1 MAGGTG
7 NLILKRGTTIPESAL
22 LPKAMPAVQLVN
34 ISPVNTTG
42 GTPEYAYVNFPN
54 RLWIGMEGL
63 TCGSGGFSGYET
75 GSGSSG
81 GGNLGSILPCD
92 QLGTQDLNR
101 PLWMGAEIR
110 AFEEVYEDVGDTVP
124 IILKAD
130 WTNPSDVI
138 VVTQKAI
145 HQYIQDSVV
154 KGNNSTVVL
163 VETVDVTGDTI
174 TIQAPGDVTTSYT
187 LTLPTA
193 LPSTSPA
200 GKTLKIDS
208 VNTDVATLVWGDP
221 GAASVASTVELTP
234 TDTDNGSYYVTFVS
248 SGTGVAS
255 AVRTDTNLVYNP
267 STNTL
272 TATTFSG
279 NATTATSA
287 TSATTATTA
296 TNANNINISAITS
309 TDTATSIVLV
319 GAQSTGNQPPFIDS
333 GLAYNAN
340 TDVLVVGG
348 ATTGGVTTGVVTTT
362 QITRSNN
369 TIEINAGG
377 GSGTVIRG
385 SQTGVGTTDTRPV
398 LTVMPETQGG
408 SNDQFVKI
416 EGGDLYLG
424 NKTITDAGASSAV
437 NIIFDG
443 ATTTGA
449 INRTTLTV
457 VDPTQ
462 ANTITLPNT
471 SGTVA
476 IVAGD
481 TTEVQFNN
489 SGVLDSSPNFTF
501 TKSGNG
507 TLNLAGTLALNG
519 GSMTTSAANVNL
531 FTGMTSGNITVGG
544 AGSTTVIGGNLT
556 VSGTTTTVNAETV
569 TIDDNTIVL
578 NNNEAS
584 TPTLNA
590 GIEVERGTSS
600 NVSLLWSEGSD
611 KWSTTRVNADV
622 AVYPNTFHPIVVAD
636 SNSTLHSTGSE
647 GSAASGTVT
656 FNGTISGTSLTA
668 SSVNGKL
675 TPGMYIF
682 GSSVT
687 AGTSIV
693 SQSSGTANGD
703 GVYVVSTAHAILVSQ
718 AFTAESGRLGNQYI
732 HTASVKYLDATNLN
746 ISGNW
751 TITGTVTNNFNLS
764 NGGIL
769 LPYLTGTYHTANAMS
784 SLPEGQIAYDTATD
798 RVVYNR
804 GDSATSGQDASGNTL
819 AVVVDES
826 ASQTLSNKT
835 LTAPKIVNNG
845 FIADANG
852 NEQIVFVTTS
862 SAVNEITITN
872 AATGGSPLIASS
884 GGDTNIDLKL
894 QGKGSGTVVI
904 DDSAINTSNGTFS
917 VFNST
922 ASNISAFGAA
932 TTLSIGSGS
941 TGTATINNTTVTAP
955 NATSILGVAATTVS
969 LSTTATA
976 APTINIGTGN
986 HSSGTKTI
994 NIGTGNN
1001 SNSTTTAVTIGSGTA
1016 TTGASCSV
1024 FLGCPNAAT
1033 TNVYVQSNRLVFGTT
1048 TSNRPVLS
1056 GAATTSATVVHTLPD
1071 VNSGNVVIAGT
1082 TNFNTSNYILMGGG
1096 STTPSAFT
1104 DKDTVVVGGVRVN
1117 FQNSTPTNTR
1127 YPIPFLGSD
1136 RQTNTTAPA
1145 TFGTTTDG
1153 TYADSYLYA
1162 NLGAATATGT
1172 VTNYTTGLFY
1182 EVNDSVGTGV
1192 GTLFCD
1198 YIGAT
1203 LDCGTY
1209 T

>member
-34 ISPVNTTG
+34 ISPVNTAG

-63 TCGSGGFSGYET
+63 TCDSGGFSGYET
-75 GSGSSG
+75 GSGSASP
-81 GGNLGSILPCD
+81 GSILPCSA
-92 QLGTQDLNR
+92 LGTQDQNR

-110 AFEEVYEDVGDTVP
+110 TFVEVYEDENDVVP

-130 WTNPSDVI
+130 WANPSDVI
-138 VVTQKAI
+138 LVTQKSIFEWAEARFTKGGN
-145 HQYIQDSVV
+145 SVV
-154 KGNNSTVVL
+154 RL
-163 VETVDVTGDTI
+163 VETGFPNIDYI
-174 TIQAPGDVTTSYT
+174 ELQAPADVVDGNYILILPSDLPAAPQAGKVLTISSVAGNAAT
-187 LTLPTA
+187 LTWSDA
-193 LPSTSPA
+193 
-200 GKTLKIDS
+200 
-208 VNTDVATLVWGDP
+208 
-221 GAASVASTVELTP
+221 GAASSATVAETVTLEATNST
-234 TDTDNGSYYVTFVS
+234 DASHYITFVDTA
-248 SGTGVAS
+248 TGNEV
-255 AVRTDTNLVYNP
+255 VRTDTSLTYNP
-267 STNTL
+267 SSNTL

-296 TNANNINISAITS
+296 TNANNINISATTS
-309 TDTATSIVLV
+309 TDTTTSIVLV
-319 GAQSTGNQPPFIDS
+319 GGQTTGNQLPFIDS

-340 TDVLVVGG
+340 TDVLAVGSFPS
-348 ATTGGVTTGVVTTT
+348 GGVTTGVVTTT

-481 TTEVQFNN
+481 TTEVQFNG
-489 SGVLDSSPNFTF
+489 SGTLDSSANFTF
-501 TKSGNG
+501 TKTGNG

-569 TIDDNTIVL
+569 TINDNTIVL

-703 GVYVVSTAHAILVSQ
+703 GVYVVSTNHAILVSQ

-769 LPYLTGTYHTANAMS
+769 LPYITGNYHNSNGMNT
-784 SLPEGQIAYDTATD
+784 LPEGQIAYDTATD

-932 TTLSIGSGS
+932 TILGIGASS
-941 TGTATINNTTVTAP
+941 GTATINNATVTAP

-969 LSTTATA
+969 LSTTPTA
-976 APTINIGTGN
+976 AVGINIGTGAN
-986 HSSGTKTI
+986 TSGTKAI
-994 NIGTGNN
+994 NIGTAGA
-1001 SNSTTTAVTIGSGTA
+1001 SGGTTTVTIGSCLAGHTSSVVLGSSTGTSVVQVSNNGLIFKDTGSRITLSSA
-1016 TTGASCSV
+1016 STIGAS
-1024 FLGCPNAAT
+1024 AT
-1033 TNVYVQSNRLVFGTT
+1033 
-1048 TSNRPVLS
+1048 
-1056 GAATTSATVVHTLPD
+1056 HTLP
-1071 VNSGNVVIAGT
+1071 NITSGNLVVAST

-1136 RQTNTTAPA
+1136 RQTSTTAPA

-1153 TYADSYLYA
+1153 TNADSYLYA

-1182 EVNDSVGTGV
+1182 EVNDSEGTGV